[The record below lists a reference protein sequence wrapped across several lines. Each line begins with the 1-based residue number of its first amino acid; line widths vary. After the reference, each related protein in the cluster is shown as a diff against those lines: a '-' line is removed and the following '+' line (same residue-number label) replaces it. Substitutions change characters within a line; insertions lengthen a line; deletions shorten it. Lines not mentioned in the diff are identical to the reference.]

1 MEYEGIR
8 ELDFNEATGET
19 LYEVRVVT
27 GELVSCIICEDGTEL
42 FTSDWQAEQ
51 PKSFDEVPEWR
62 WVGSDELISQ

>member
-1 MEYEGIR
+1 MEYEEIR
-8 ELDFNEATGET
+8 ELDFNETTGET

-51 PKSFDEVPEWR
+51 P
-62 WVGSDELISQ
+62 